1 MRGRTP
7 FLLSGVTMLLLG
19 LSHLGLAASVAEPRV
34 SASLPQ
40 VHEGHGAPSLV
51 GSLLPAGNPMPAS
64 LDHDDIPDAYQSLWN
79 ETLQS
84 LPAACRGVL
93 ENVYVQ
99 FDRPHQ
105 RGLASGRAI
114 ILYAGFDLSDPA
126 ERDEARALFVHEF
139 GHITDIGCIQGRSP
153 VPSAFVDGLDPVP
166 SDDPSVS
173 FYSISWE
180 SSTKRRSDSRSTDFA
195 SGYAASDP
203 FEDFAETYAYFALQE
218 PAFAARAAENP
229 VIAQKYAWMKAYAF
243 ADGAPNAL
251 GQSLW
256 KGIVPW
262 DVTLLPYAWSGG
274 LVALTN

>member
-7 FLLSGVTMLLLG
+7 LLLSVVTMLLLG
-19 LSHLGLAASVAEPRV
+19 LSQAWLAGSVAEPKG
-34 SASLPQ
+34 SASLPT
-40 VHEGHGAPSLV
+40 VEEGHWAPSLV
-51 GSLLPAGNPMPAS
+51 GSVLPVGAPLPAA

-79 ETLQS
+79 DTLQS
-84 LPAACRGVL
+84 LPAACRGAL
-93 ENVYVQ
+93 EDVYVQ

-114 ILYAGFDLSDPA
+114 ILYAGFDLADPA

-139 GHITDIGCIQGRSP
+139 GHITDLGCIQGRSP
-153 VPSAFVDGLDPVP
+153 EPSGFVDGIQPVP
-166 SDDPSVS
+166 ADDPSVG

-180 SSTKRRSDSRSTDFA
+180 SSTKRRSDSRAADFV

-203 FEDFAETYAYFALQE
+203 FEDFAEAYAYFALQE

-229 VIAQKYAWMKAYAF
+229 VMAQKYAWMKANVF
-243 ADGAPNAL
+243 VDGAPNAL
-251 GQSLW
+251 GLSTW

>member
-7 FLLSGVTMLLLG
+7 FLLSITTMLLLG
-19 LSHLGLAASVAEPRV
+19 LSPSGLAGSVAEPKAG
-34 SASLPQ
+34 ASLRPAEDS
-40 VHEGHGAPSLV
+40 HAAPSLV
-51 GSLLPAGNPMPAS
+51 ASLLPAGDPMPAA
-64 LDHDDIPDAYQSLWN
+64 LDHADIPDEYQQLWN

-84 LPAACRGVL
+84 LPATCRDSL
-93 ENVYVQ
+93 EDVYVQ
-99 FDRPHQ
+99 FDRPNQ

-139 GHITDIGCIQGRSP
+139 GHITDIGCIIGRSP
-153 VPSAFVDGLDPVP
+153 EASAFVDGSTPVP
-166 SDDPSVS
+166 VDDPSVS
-173 FYSISWE
+173 FYSISWVN
-180 SSTKRRSDSRSTDFA
+180 SHQRRSDSRAADFA

-229 VIAQKYAWMKAYAF
+229 VIAQKYQWMKTYAF
-243 ADGAPNAL
+243 AEGAPNAL
-251 GQSLW
+251 GQSVW
-256 KGIVPW
+256 HGIVPW